1 MGSFSKHTPALAI
14 KMDLKSVKIPNVL
27 KAKVCVVG
35 ESGIGKTA
43 ICHQI
48 TSDGTDFPKNYIVT
62 QLSEIS
68 VKTIKIPDTNDI
80 VELYLIVLVKIFI
93 ENYLKKIG
101 ARLTLL
107 LQFMMLQNKI

>member
-1 MGSFSKHTPALAI
+1 MLAKGYI
-14 KMDLKSVKIPNVL
+14 FF
-27 KAKVCVVG
+27 KVCVVG

-80 VELYLIVLVKIFI
+80 VELYIIDCSGKELYQEWLKESWSQANLVIAVYDVTREESF
-93 ENYLKKIG
+93 
-101 ARLTLL
+101 
-107 LQFMMLQNKI
+107 NKVSKVNKFPI